1 MSPSAS
7 TTATPPRARANSR
20 RPARVRVPVWRRVA
34 LVVGGALLVLF
45 FLAVL
50 ERVVY
55 AGDVMPGVE
64 VDGAD
69 VATRSEKD
77 AYRELSTL
85 AAELEAAPMRARIG
99 EKELVAD
106 PSLIALDVDELGT
119 LRAARAAGR
128 SGNPIEQTL
137 GAVLRRFRPDRVDLD
152 VQYSDRGL
160 DGVLDGWQAQV
171 IDGSVEGDLRFEGT
185 DVIEVEP
192 RAGTGILRDEA
203 RELLAE
209 ELRTAE
215 RDPVEL
221 PVGRVEPRISPEEVA
236 RAARR
241 ARAILAGDV
250 VVQANGSTLTITP
263 AQLAGTMGTQVRER
277 RLELTIDPDRLRL
290 ALGGA
295 LAAVETAPV
304 DAGFAVTPAG
314 TVDVVPSQNGK
325 QVDLAAVG
333 EAILDGQRSI
343 VAPLTEVVPERD
355 TAWAESLG
363 IEEQVS
369 TFTTQHNPGEA
380 RVTNIHRAADLLNNH
395 VVEPGEVF
403 SLNEAIGPRTAERG
417 FVSAPVFYG
426 EFTEDFGG
434 GVSQL
439 ATTVF
444 NAVFWGGYE
453 DVYHKPHTIYISR
466 YPMGREATVNYPDVD
481 LKFRNDSKAGVLIR
495 TSYTATSITVT
506 FYGDKE
512 GKVVEEDGRKILAER
527 PPETRYYDCPGPA
540 GLDDDN
546 VCATLALGETK
557 KVENG
562 YAGYDVEFYRVITRP
577 GRDPERERFFWR
589 YRMQPTQILVGTA
602 PPPTTAPPAPPPP
615 SPPAPAATTTTVPP
629 VPPATQAVPPPPP
642 G

>member
-1 MSPSAS
+1 MPLW
-7 TTATPPRARANSR
+7 R
-20 RPARVRVPVWRRVA
+20 RVPSWRRVA
-34 LVVGGALLVLF
+34 LAVGGALLVLF
-45 FLAVL
+45 FLAVI

-64 VDGAD
+64 VEGAD
-69 VATRSEKD
+69 LAGRSEKD
-77 AYRELSTL
+77 AYRELSAL
-85 AAELEAAPMRARIG
+85 AAELESAPIRARIG
-99 EKELVAD
+99 DKELVAD
-106 PSLIALDVDELGT
+106 PSLIAFDVDELGT
-119 LRAARAAGR
+119 LRAVRAAGR

-137 GAVLRRFRPDRVDLD
+137 GTVLRRFRPDRVDLD
-152 VQYSDRGL
+152 VQYSDRAL
-160 DGVLDGWQAQV
+160 DGLLDGWQAQV

-185 DVIEVEP
+185 EVIEVEP

-203 RELLAE
+203 RELLSQ

-221 PVGRVEPRISPEEVA
+221 PVGRVEPRVSPQEVA

-250 VVQANGSTLTITP
+250 VVRADGSTLTITP
-263 AQLAGTMGTQVRER
+263 AQLAGAMGTRVRER

-290 ALGGA
+290 ALADA
-295 LAAVETAPV
+295 LAAVETAPI
-304 DAGFAVTPAG
+304 DASFSVTPAG
-314 TVDVVPSQNGK
+314 TVEVVPSHNGR
-325 QVDLAAVG
+325 QVDLAFVG
-333 EAILDGQRSI
+333 DAILDGQRRI
-343 VAPLTEVVPERD
+343 TAPLTDVVPERD

-363 IEEQVS
+363 IKEQVS
-369 TFTTQHNPGEA
+369 TFTTRHKPGEA

-417 FVSAPVFYG
+417 FVSAPVYYG

-439 ATTVF
+439 ATTLF

-512 GKVVEEDGRKILAER
+512 SKVVEEDGRRIIAER
-527 PPETRYYDCPGPA
+527 PAETRYYDCPGPP
-540 GLDDDN
+540 GLDDEN
-546 VCATLALGETK
+546 VCATLAPGETK
-557 KVENG
+557 KVESG
-562 YAGYDVEFYRVITRP
+562 YTGYDVEFYRVITRP
-577 GRDPERERFFWR
+577 GREPERERFFWR
-589 YRMQPTQILVGTA
+589 YKMQPTQILVGTA
-602 PPPTTAPPAPPPP
+602 PPPTSTPPPAPPAPPA
-615 SPPAPAATTTTVPP
+615 PAPVTTTTASAAPP
-629 VPPATQAVPPPPP
+629 TTQAGPPPPA

>member
-7 TTATPPRARANSR
+7 TATTAPRARARSR
-20 RPARVRVPVWRRVA
+20 LPARVRVPVWRRIA
-34 LVVGGALLVLF
+34 LAVGSALLVLF

-69 VATRSEKD
+69 VATRSEED
-77 AYRELSTL
+77 AFRELSAL
-85 AAELEAAPMRARIG
+85 AAELEAAPIRARIDG
-99 EKELVAD
+99 KEFVAD

-128 SGNPIEQTL
+128 SGNPVEQTL

-152 VQYSDRGL
+152 VAYSDRAL

-203 RELLAE
+203 RELLSE

-221 PVGRVEPRISPEEVA
+221 PVGRVEPQISPQEVA

-250 VVQANGSTLTITP
+250 VVQADGSTVTITP
-263 AQLAGTMGTQVRER
+263 AQLAGAMGTRVRER

-290 ALGGA
+290 ALGDA

-314 TVDVVPSQNGK
+314 TVDVVPSRNGR

-333 EAILDGQRSI
+333 DAILDGQRRI
-343 VAPLTEVVPERD
+343 VAPVKEVVPERD
-355 TAWAESLG
+355 TEWAQSLG
-363 IEEQVS
+363 IVEQVS
-369 TFTTQHNPGEA
+369 TFTTRHNPGEA
-380 RVTNIHRAADLLNNH
+380 RVVNIHRAADLLNGY

-403 SLNEAIGPRTAERG
+403 SLNEAIGPRTPERG

-512 GKVVEEDGRKILAER
+512 GKVVEEEGRNILAER
-527 PPETRYYDCPGPA
+527 PAETRYYDCPGPP
-540 GLDDDN
+540 GLDDEN
-546 VCATLALGETK
+546 VCATLTLGETE

-577 GRDPERERFFWR
+577 GQPPQRERFFWR
-589 YRMQPTQILVGTA
+589 YKMQPTQILVGTA
-602 PPPTTAPPAPPPP
+602 PPPTSAPPVPPPPAGATTTTGPPAPPAT
-615 SPPAPAATTTTVPP
+615 PAG
-629 VPPATQAVPPPPP
+629 PPPPA